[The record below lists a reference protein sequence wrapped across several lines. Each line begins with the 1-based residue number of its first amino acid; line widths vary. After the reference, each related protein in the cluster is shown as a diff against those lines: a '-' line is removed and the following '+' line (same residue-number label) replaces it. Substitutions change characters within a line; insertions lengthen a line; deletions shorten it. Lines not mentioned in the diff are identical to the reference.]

1 MIDLKNFKV
10 GDILKNGTAI
20 SIRAVRPDDK
30 SRFAEA
36 FRHLGPDAVYT
47 RFFCCKKELT
57 DEDLKIAVEVD
68 FENTVALVVTIP
80 AGGGDETI
88 IGAGRYILC
97 GQPHELRSAE
107 IAFTVGEN
115 YQCQGIA
122 SRILRHL
129 IHIAQQKG
137 VSQFE
142 AEVLPKNRAMLAVFA
157 RSGLPMKE
165 SQEEGTVHVYLSLS
179 AQAPWTAEP

>member
-1 MIDLKNFKV
+1 MIDTQNYKV
-10 GDILKNGTAI
+10 GDTLKNGTAI

-36 FRHLGPDAVYT
+36 FSHLGPDAVYT
-47 RFFCCKKELT
+47 RFFCCKRELT
-57 DEDLKIAVEVD
+57 DNDLKTATEVD
-68 FENTVALVVTIP
+68 FENTVALVVTIS
-80 AGGGDETI
+80 AGGVDETI
-88 IGAGRYILC
+88 IGAGRYIVC
-97 GQPHELRSAE
+97 GQQQELRSAE
-107 IAFTVGEN
+107 IAFTVGEPF
-115 YQCQGIA
+115 QGLGIA
-122 SRILRHL
+122 SCILRHL
-129 IHIAQQKG
+129 VHIAQIKG

-179 AQAPWTAEP
+179 AQAP